1 MDALLSVW
9 GYLPDAIVTYLGD
22 PMVWV
27 MLILG
32 TALGYFVGVMPG
44 LGPTMGMALSLGI
57 IYKLP
62 VTQGMALLIGIFRS
76 GCRLRRHYREFN

>member
-44 LGPTMGMALSLGI
+44 LGPHSQQIMNSDILS
-57 IYKLP
+57 
-62 VTQGMALLIGIFRS
+62 
-76 GCRLRRHYREFN
+76 CRH